1 MRFRLPKP
9 LRGWREFG
17 GEVGGIVLG
26 VLIALGAQQVV
37 EGINEREA
45 VAQLRSALR
54 AELADDRARWEDM
67 RASDPCTLQRLD
79 TLDRWV
85 GTAPAEAR
93 LVRPYHLLLW
103 NMHSSAWDIAKTS
116 PAAGNIPLDERLRFG
131 DLYGAVD
138 NWREYLAEERVNAIE
153 LSALLASAD
162 QPDSRRQI
170 QFHVAK
176 ARVLLRRRAENYP
189 YFFTRFDALKIQP
202 DTRTLTIARD
212 PKALCKPLVEAARG

>member
-17 GEVGGIVLG
+17 GEVGVIVLG

-138 NWREYLAEERVNAIE
+138 NWRAISPR
-153 LSALLASAD
+153 SASTRSNCRHCWQAPTSPTAD
-162 QPDSRRQI
+162 GRSSSMWP
-170 QFHVAK
+170 
-176 ARVLLRRRAENYP
+176 RRASCCAVAP
-189 YFFTRFDALKIQP
+189 RITHISSRASM
-202 DTRTLTIARD
+202 R
-212 PKALCKPLVEAARG
+212 